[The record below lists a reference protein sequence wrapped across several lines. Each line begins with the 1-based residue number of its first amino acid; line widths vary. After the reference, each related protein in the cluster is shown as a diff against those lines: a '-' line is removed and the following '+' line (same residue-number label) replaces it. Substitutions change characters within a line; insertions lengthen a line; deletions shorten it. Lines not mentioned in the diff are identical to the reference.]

1 MIKNMS
7 TASVSTGVTTNN
19 EGIITRIRSLYIRWF
34 FVAMAGLFPIIAVL
48 GFTPSYQAILQGSLH
63 VHWVVHVHGALITSW
78 LLVFF
83 TQAIFAA
90 KGNFK
95 FHRNLGL
102 ASVVLGLLVWI
113 FMWTVSI
120 HVLIANHPPVES
132 FLFDLILM
140 ELNSIITFGL
150 FFSWGMLVRKK
161 DSAAHKR
168 LLFLATVVLLQAAID
183 RMHWLP
189 MFGLNYPGVF
199 FIYLDML
206 LIPLFIYDLLIL
218 KRIHKI
224 SLFGVAFLITVQ
236 LTVSIIWGSPAWRSF
251 WFNLTAPLME
261 KVVEIKLSD
270 TEITPLLGDYGDKN
284 WHMTVRQDS
293 GKLYL
298 QLPDQPKLELAAT
311 DATEL
316 FVKTDVWN
324 LSFIK
329 LADGKVTRIINKQ
342 GGRNWEAARL
352 K

>member
-1 MIKNMS
+1 MIKYIS
-7 TASVSTGVTTNN
+7 DAAVSAGVITKN
-19 EGIITRIRSLYIRWF
+19 EGIIARLRSLYIRWF
-34 FVAMAGLFPIIAVL
+34 FVGMAGLFPIIAVL
-48 GFTPSYQAILQGSLH
+48 GFTPSYQAMAQGSLQ
-63 VHWVVHVHGALITSW
+63 VHWVVHVHGAIITSW

-83 TQAIFAA
+83 TQAILAA

-113 FMWTVSI
+113 FMWIVSI

-150 FFSWGMLVRKK
+150 FFSWGMLIRKK

-168 LLFLATVVLLQAAID
+168 LLFLATIVLLQAAID

-189 MFGLNYPGVF
+189 MFGLDYPSVF

-206 LIPLFIYDLLIL
+206 LIPLFIYDLLTL

-224 SLFGVAFLITVQ
+224 SLIGVAFLIIVQ
-236 LTVSIIWGSPAWRSF
+236 LTVSTIWGSPAWRSF
-251 WFNLTAPLME
+251 WFNLSAPLME
-261 KVVEIKLSD
+261 KVVKIKLND
-270 TEITPLLGDYGDKN
+270 TQTTALLGDYGDKN
-284 WHMTVRQDS
+284 WQMNVRQDS

-298 QLPDQPKLELAAT
+298 QLPDQPKFELGAT
-311 DATEL
+311 AATEL
-316 FVKTDVWN
+316 FVKRVRGIS
-324 LSFIK
+324 L
-329 LADGKVTRIINKQ
+329 L
-342 GGRNWEAARL
+342 
-352 K
+352 